1 MVGVGSGFVHLAF
14 AEALFYRCRPEDRGS
29 AHGVR
34 APHETGS
41 HVFRLT
47 QRSAS
52 AAVVATGLV
61 LALAA
66 CGGQQT
72 GTTSETGETSGE
84 AGASGEVVIDG
95 SSTVEPLSSA
105 AATLYRE
112 VEPDVNVTVATSG
125 TGGGF
130 ERFCA
135 GETDIS
141 DASRP
146 ISDEEIA
153 ACEEAGI
160 EYTEIVIANDGLS
173 VVVNPE
179 NDWVDC
185 LTVEQLATI
194 WGPDAEG
201 TVMSWSDVDPS
212 FPDEPLELYGAGTDS
227 GTFDYFT
234 DAINGEEGAIRTDYT
249 PSEDD
254 NLTVQGVSGAAGAIG
269 FFGLSYAEQNADSV
283 KLLAV
288 DGGAGCVT
296 PSKETVQDGT
306 YTPLGRP
313 LFIYV
318 NNAKYAE
325 NPALQGFVNFYL
337 ENEQQVAEEALFID
351 LTDEQ
356 AETAKSE
363 LATLVEG

>member
-1 MVGVGSGFVHLAF
+1 MSV
-14 AEALFYRCRPEDRGS
+14 RPR
-29 AHGVR
+29 
-34 APHETGS
+34 
-41 HVFRLT
+41 
-47 QRSAS
+47 RSAS
-52 AAVVATGLV
+52 RHL
-61 LALAA
+61 LSLLAA
-66 CGGQQT
+66 GLLVPLPAALGAAPAGAT
-72 GTTSETGETSGE
+72 ADPAASGTAGATSEAG
-84 AGASGEVVIDG
+84 GASGDVIIDG

-105 AATLYRE
+105 AATLYRDE
-112 VEPDVNVTVATSG
+112 APDVNVTVATSG

-146 ISDEEIA
+146 IKDEEAA

-179 NDWVDC
+179 NDWLDC
-185 LTVEQLATI
+185 VTTEQLATI
-194 WGPDAEG
+194 WGPESEG
-201 TVMSWSDVDPS
+201 EVTSWSDVDPS
-212 FPDEPLELYGAGTDS
+212 FPDEAIELYGAGTDS

-254 NLTVQGVSGAAGAIG
+254 NLTVQGVSGSVGAMG

-283 KLLAV
+283 KLVAV
-288 DGGAGCVT
+288 DNGDGCVT
-296 PSKETVQDGT
+296 PSKETVQDGS
-306 YTPLGRP
+306 YAPLGRP

-325 NPALQGFVNFYL
+325 NPAVQGFVNFYL
-337 ENEQQVAEEALFID
+337 ETEEQIAEEALFID